1 MKIQP
6 FVINKKLKLI
16 SSPFIR
22 ILHNKENKNSFVYHT
37 IFGNPRIFNQEALY
51 FLNMFENG
59 LTIEEINAKTDGN
72 TENVIESLMKIN
84 FLIPLEFDE
93 RTLLKNKRAS
103 YLKSFKEK
111 QTVEHISLSVSNKC
125 NFGCRHCFL
134 HVDSKHPSSRKQKMD
149 WEIAKKCIDLYI
161 NLLKGRGVSHAR
173 IHFGNAEP
181 LTNWPIIEKI
191 LLYCESIKQISFSFA
206 INTNLYL
213 LNEKMARTLKKYNV
227 GIVTSLDGL
236 QTANDAIRV
245 TKMGRGTYSRIIKKM
260 TLLENIDYPLET
272 ISVVLTQNNYDLV
285 DVDIIDFAY
294 EKRMSSVSL
303 DLDLVKLLTTPL
315 DERVDKLM
323 RIKSYANKKGI
334 YFGGTWFSP
343 FRNLMSSS
351 IDNRQML
358 AACDAVEGKM
368 LVFEPNGAIKIC
380 GYTETVVGHIKQF
393 DELFC
398 ESSRFFKFIS
408 ERLPGSD
415 NVECIGCKIEGLCS
429 GQCHVTREAV
439 DRNQSNILF
448 KNMCNFYKS
457 ITDAL
462 VKDYLSS
469 YDDLNLRKEKEQY
482 I

>member
-6 FVINKKLKLI
+6 SPFINKGLRLI
-16 SSPFIR
+16 RSPFIR
-22 ILHNKENKNSFVYHT
+22 ILHNKENKSSFVYHT
-37 IFGNPRIFNQEALY
+37 IFGNPRIFNRAALH

-59 LTIEEINAKTDGN
+59 LTIEEINATTD
-72 TENVIESLMKIN
+72 ENIENIIEGLMNIN
-84 FLIPLEFDE
+84 FLIPIEFNE
-93 RTLLKNKRAS
+93 RKLLKNKRAS
-103 YLKSFKEK
+103 YLRSFKEK
-111 QTVEHISLSVSNKC
+111 QTVDHISLSVSNKC
-125 NFGCRHCFL
+125 NLGCGHCFL
-134 HVDSKHPSSRKQKMD
+134 HVDSKYPSSRKQKMD

-161 NLLKGRGVSHAR
+161 NLLKVRGVNQAR

-191 LLYCESIKQISFSFA
+191 LLYCENIKQISFSFA

-213 LNEKMARTLKKYNV
+213 LNEKMARIMKKYNV
-227 GIVTSLDGL
+227 RIVTSLDGL
-236 QTANDAIRV
+236 QNANDSIRV
-245 TKMGRGTYSRIIKKM
+245 TKMGRGTHAQIIRKM

-285 DVDIIDFAY
+285 DIDIIDFAC
-294 EKRMSSVSL
+294 EKRMTSVSL
-303 DLDLVKLLTTPL
+303 DFDLVNLLTIPI
-315 DERVDKLM
+315 DERVTKLM
-323 RIKSYANKKGI
+323 RIKSYANKRGI

-343 FRNLMSSS
+343 FRNLMSIST
-351 IDNRQML
+351 IDKML

-368 LVFEPNGAIKIC
+368 LVFEPDGAIKIC
-380 GYTETVVGHIKQF
+380 GYTETVVGHINQF

-398 ESSRFFKFIS
+398 ESSRFFKLIS
-408 ERLPGSD
+408 ERLPGND
-415 NVECIGCKIEGLCS
+415 NIDCIGCKIEGLCS

-462 VKDYLSS
+462 IKDYLSS